1 MQASGKQSVAQ
12 IREIVL
18 SGTLRQL
25 ETLRAQVSPEVAAM
39 NQYPRLDP
47 ARPGF
52 CVSSKKLKI
61 GSVKELKQS
70 LASGEIAGK
79 LGSRIDAHVRQA
91 LTDSREMLLYDAE
104 PLMVAVEDFLLNG
117 AASGES
123 RRPAHIAAGSK

>member
-1 MQASGKQSVAQ
+1 LNPFELYRKVWIRWFARKRTSRNMQASGKQSVAQ

-91 LTDSREMLLYDAE
+91 
-104 PLMVAVEDFLLNG
+104 
-117 AASGES
+117 
-123 RRPAHIAAGSK
+123 